1 MKLYFST
8 QRRKQMIF
16 LYFVIVA
23 YFLLLILALANKSIG
38 IGIFILNIIVLIG
51 LSLVLYSSTATRY
64 LNWYDKKIVYAL
76 PEETKTLKS
85 YIRYDKNE
93 IFFSNVESLDIKPFL
108 LTFTLKSGDVKKIS
122 LASLKDTDIKKI
134 VELAIKL
141 QKRLNK

>member
-51 LSLVLYSSTATRY
+51 LSLVLYSATRY

-93 IFFSNVESLDIKPFL
+93 ILFSNVESLDIKPFL

-122 LASLKDTDIKKI
+122 LASLKDTEIKKI
-134 VELAIKL
+134 LEPMKI
-141 QKRLNK
+141 